1 MDPTLSL
8 AFAMHSNRG
17 VYALLLGSGIS
28 RSAAIPTGWEVVLD
42 LIRKLAA
49 MQGASCEP
57 SPEAWFLDAYG
68 EEPTYSGLL
77 KKLCRTPAERQ
88 QLLRSYFEPSPAEA
102 ASGQKQPTKAHE
114 VIAALAKTGHVRVIL
129 TTNFDRLME
138 RSLEAVGVSPV
149 VLSSAHAVDGATP
162 LTHAPCTVVK
172 LHGDY
177 LDARIKNTPE
187 ELAKYDR
194 RIDRLLDRVLDEFGL
209 VVVGWSAD
217 WDEALG
223 KALSRCKS
231 RRFTTYWAA
240 RGTPSDAAKRL
251 IAHRAADTIPIL
263 GADEFLQGLHEKVL
277 SLASFDPPH
286 PLSAKTAVAT
296 MKRYL
301 ADDRHRIELHDLV
314 AGEVEKVMAATSDE
328 KMPVSGAIPATV
340 ENVQRRLAEY
350 ESTSSVLL
358 SLLAAGCFW
367 GGPQH
372 GVLWRAVLER
382 LARRPSTGGLTFFIE
397 LCRYPAALAMYS
409 GGIAA
414 TASMNMDSL
423 RAVLLSP
430 RLRLRGDDLPE
441 HPPIDRLHAQAVMDT
456 DTGRAM
462 LPDAA
467 RRHTPMSDY
476 LFTVLRDPL
485 RGILPSDEAYE
496 TAFDRFEYFLAL
508 LYVDRRLKG
517 PSDETWAPIGRFGWK
532 NAWRSRPA
540 IVEQVER
547 EALAADV
554 DWPLVKS
561 GLLTS
566 TERLKSVAAIVEK
579 NIGRRG
585 WH

>member
-28 RSAAIPTGWEVVLD
+28 RSAAIPTGWEVVID

-49 MQGASCEP
+49 MQGAACEP
-57 SPEAWFLDAYG
+57 SPEAWFLAAYG
-68 EEPTYSGLL
+68 EEPSYSGLL

-88 QLLRSYFEPSPAEA
+88 QLLRGYFEPSPAEA
-102 ASGQKQPTKAHE
+102 ASGEKQPTKAHKA
-114 VIAALAKTGHVRVIL
+114 IAALAKTGHVRVIL
-129 TTNFDRLME
+129 TTNFDRLIE

-149 VLSSAHAVDGATP
+149 VVSTAHAVDGATP
-162 LTHAPCTVVK
+162 LTHASCTVVK

-177 LDARIKNTPE
+177 LDARIKNTPD
-187 ELAKYDR
+187 ELAKYDW
-194 RIDRLLDRVLDEFGL
+194 RIDRLLDRVFDEFGL

-263 GADEFLQGLHEKVL
+263 GADEFFQGLHEKVQ

-314 AGEVEKVMAATSDE
+314 SGEVEKVMAATSDE

-358 SLLAAGCFW
+358 SLVATGCFW
-367 GGPQH
+367 GTKQH
-372 GVLWRAVLER
+372 EPLWKGVIER
-382 LARRPSTGGLTFFIE
+382 LARRPSTGGDVFLIE
-397 LCRYPAALAMYS
+397 LCRYPAALVMYA

-414 TASMNMDSL
+414 TAAMNMSSL
-423 RAVLLSP
+423 KAVLLSP
-430 RLRLRGDDLPE
+430 RLRVGGTEVPE
-441 HPPIDRLHAQAVMDT
+441 RPPVDRLHAQAVMDT
-456 DTGRAM
+456 DEGRRF
-462 LPDAA
+462 LPNAD
-467 RRHTPMSDY
+467 RRYTPTSEY
-476 LFTVLRDPL
+476 LLTVLREPL
-485 RGILPSDEAYE
+485 RAIVPSDEAYE
-496 TAFDRFEYFLAL
+496 LAFDRFEYFLAL
-508 LYVDRRLKG
+508 LYVDRRLKN
-517 PSDETWAPIGRFGWK
+517 DTDDAWAPIGRFGWK
-532 NAWRSRPA
+532 SAWGGRPPLL
-540 IVEQVER
+540 EQVER
-547 EALAADV
+547 EATAADIE
-554 DWPLVKS
+554 WPLIKS

-566 TERLKSVAAIVEK
+566 LERFKSVAAVVEK
-579 NIGRRG
+579 SIARRG